1 MLSYSKVIKN
11 GNSDAIVQFPVSG
24 LDEFSAPRNSFEKP
38 VFATLAHSESV
49 KDEIGGLSPADN
61 EIPTK
66 PVVHTTLFVNR
77 VPVLHEKKDQAA
89 IQSWSVAEFLKE
101 APGDSGKQTK
111 SGSPVVQKVEDYAYL
126 LDDAK
131 AKADEIIFEADK
143 NATAIITQAKV
154 EAEALKQKAF
164 SEGMSTARSE
174 VSQTMH
180 QVERLFQE
188 TQLWQEQVMHQSKG
202 RIIEMVL
209 AIGKKLF
216 GNGFELSAE
225 LIDHIVIRAINEG
238 SRLGNLRIYL
248 NPDDAKLLVNLW
260 QESELTLN
268 GQQIQ
273 IVSSQNISHGGCFID
288 GQFGIVDGRV
298 EEQIDQIDKT
308 IKLAEVNSVV
318 ETEVNQEQEE

>member
-11 GNSDAIVQFPVSG
+11 GNSDSIAQFPVTG
-24 LDEFSAPRNSFEKP
+24 LDEFSVPRSSIEKP
-38 VFATLAHSESV
+38 VFATLMNAEPVKSE
-49 KDEIGGLSPADN
+49 ENGLIPA
-61 EIPTK
+61 ESELPTK
-66 PVVHTTLFVNR
+66 PVLHTTLFVNH
-77 VPVLHEKKDQAA
+77 VPVLHEKQDQAD
-89 IQSWSVAEFLKE
+89 IHSWNVAEFLKE
-101 APGDSGKQTK
+101 APADSEKQTK
-111 SGSPVVQKVEDYAYL
+111 SGQQFVQKVEDYAYL

-143 NATAIITQAKV
+143 NAVAMIAQAKV

-202 RIIEMVL
+202 RIVEMVL

-225 LIDHIVIRAINEG
+225 LIDHIVSRAINEG

-273 IVSSQNISHGGCFID
+273 IVSSQNISRGGCFID

-298 EEQIDQIDKT
+298 EEQIDQIEKS
-308 IKLAEVNSVV
+308 IKLAEVNSEV
-318 ETEVNQEQEE
+318 ETEDSQEPEE